1 MGVLIIQ
8 SRIKELR
15 KFLKLNQV
23 EFAKR
28 INMSRSNLANIE
40 NGTVMLTTRVKN
52 TILKEFNVNENW
64 FTTGEGVVFNDITDN
79 LIDELAIQN
88 SLDEIDKQTI
98 RYFLQL
104 TDSQR
109 KQVLGYIHRLLEEN

>member
-1 MGVLIIQ
+1 VIPIQ

-15 KFLKLNQV
+15 KLLKLSQ
-23 EFAKR
+23 EAFAKK

-40 NGTVMLTTRVKN
+40 NGTVMLTDRVKN
-52 TILKEFNVNENW
+52 TILKEFNVNVEW
-64 FTTGEGVVFNDITDN
+64 FNTGEGVVFNDITDN
-79 LIDELAIQN
+79 LINELAIEN

-98 RYFLQL
+98 RNFIKL

-109 KQVLGYIHRLLEEN
+109 KQVLGYIHRLLKEK